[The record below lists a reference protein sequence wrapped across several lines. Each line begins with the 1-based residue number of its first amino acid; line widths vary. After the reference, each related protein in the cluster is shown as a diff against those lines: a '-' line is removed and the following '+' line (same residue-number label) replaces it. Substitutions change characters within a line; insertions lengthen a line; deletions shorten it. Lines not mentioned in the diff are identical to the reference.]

1 MRPAPMLLAVTSF
14 VGVAALRAQQR
25 AISDSDLYAFRW
37 IASPQISPDGRQVA
51 YVLVTVN
58 AKHDGYETSLWIVGT
73 DGEGWV
79 DPTEHSHIW
88 TVSAAVPGSG
98 EQPAEAHQVTTGTFD
113 ENAPQ
118 WSPDGARIYFAS
130 DRVVESYYYPPD
142 NNFYSVPAAGGALD
156 TAANIDGPICGPVL
170 SPDGTAVAFRGW
182 INPRAARSYNQS
194 DLFVSRGRTAK
205 NLTADYDFDMGG
217 RDRKS

>member
-73 DGEGWV
+73 DGASPPRRLTAGPRDGAPRWSRDGKTLAFV
-79 DPTEHSHIW
+79 RPKDSHPQLYVLSLAGGEAQQL
-88 TVSAAVPGSG
+88 TDLPKGASAA
-98 EQPAEAHQVTTGTFD
+98 A
-113 ENAPQ
+113 
-118 WSPDGARIYFAS
+118 WSPDGKTIAFTSTTTAEDPAKKEKDKSEQAKSDVRIVTEAEL
-130 DRVVESYYYPPD
+130 R
-142 NNFYSVPAAGGALD
+142 A
-156 TAANIDGPICGPVL
+156 DGHGYADP
-170 SPDGTAVAFRGW
+170 TT
-182 INPRAARSYNQS
+182 RAHIW
-194 DLFVSRGRTAK
+194 T
-205 NLTADYDFDMGG
+205 M
-217 RDRKS
+217 

>member
-1 MRPAPMLLAVTSF
+1 MRPAPILLAVTSF

-73 DGEGWV
+73 DGASSPRRLTAGPRDGAPRWSRDGKTIAFTSSTTPDDLEKKKKEKTDEPKSDVRVIVQAEYRADDEGWV

-130 DRVVESYYYPPD
+130 
-142 NNFYSVPAAGGALD
+142 
-156 TAANIDGPICGPVL
+156 
-170 SPDGTAVAFRGW
+170 
-182 INPRAARSYNQS
+182 
-194 DLFVSRGRTAK
+194 
-205 NLTADYDFDMGG
+205 
-217 RDRKS
+217 